1 LRPIAAISPDSS
13 FCHADTVTVL
23 PASAFVPRVSVA
35 VAGTEAYLVLYSAKC
50 VFCHAS
56 T

>member
-1 LRPIAAISPDSS
+1 MRPIAAMSPDSS
-13 FCHADTVTVL
+13 FVHADTVVVL
-23 PASAFVPRVSVA
+23 PASASAPRVSVA
-35 VAGTEAYLVLYSAKC
+35 VAGTGVYLVLYSAKC